1 MVTQCWREIVVQ
13 ALIRCLTFNAWSHI
27 YEKEN
32 VNQDKLAVSDAHGPR
47 TSSGRR
53 SKNCK
58 MMDENKIVVKQI
70 TSFFDVSKNGKIKI
84 NVNLGISGS
93 FSL

>member
-1 MVTQCWREIVVQ
+1 M
-13 ALIRCLTFNAWSHI
+13 
-27 YEKEN
+27 
-32 VNQDKLAVSDAHGPR
+32 SDAHGPR